1 MELIKVAIADDNEN
15 MIRMLTDLVSRDSE
29 LHVVGTAKT
38 VRKPVRLSGKRNP
51 ILYFWILSC
60 RSWTGWV

>member
-29 LHVVGTAKT
+29 LHVVGTAKNGEAKYRASYCPT
-38 VRKPVRLSGKRNP
+38 HKNVHL
-51 ILYFWILSC
+51 I
-60 RSWTGWV
+60 T